1 MGAGD
6 KFENNVDKA
15 AGAAKEK
22 LGKATGNES
31 QQAEG
36 RAQQSQADLKKAGE
50 SVKDAFKN

>member
-15 AGAAKEK
+15 AGVAKEK
-22 LGKATGNES
+22 LGDLTGNER

-36 RAQQSQADLKKAGE
+36 KAQQSKADLKNAGE
-50 SVKDAFKN
+50 NVKDAFKN